1 MVSKKKN
8 SIKKKNQ
15 RKGKSRVIILQG
27 VDRVSQDGGQ
37 GEIKKVGKIKG
48 KEGGKLSWL
57 SETE

>member
-1 MVSKKKN
+1 M
-8 SIKKKNQ
+8 
-15 RKGKSRVIILQG
+15 IILQG